1 MTTPNR
7 GQLAATVDA
16 HVGARIRARRVM
28 LGLTQQQLT
37 MMIGITYQQV
47 HKYEHGIN
55 RVSAG
60 RLYDIALA
68 LNVPI
73 AYFYEGLGWEAP
85 QPATPQQRMLLDT
98 ARSFSEIQNE
108 KHQEAVS
115 HLARALAGR

>member
-1 MTTPNR
+1 M
-7 GQLAATVDA
+7 TVDA

-85 QPATPQQRMLLDT
+85 QTATPQQRILLDT

-115 HLARALAGR
+115 QLARALAGR